1 MVLYPV
7 DKLRGMFQTHSDSY
21 SLGLN
26 VYLRFGKILVDIARA
41 VPGGK
46 DYRTTKLL
54 YGATDE
60 VESLNANHPFSSTG
74 SCLLHHQ
81 AHHPCL
87 EMHLSPTLYDC
98 VADVFNHS
106 WQPVGTYMRMRI
118 GKNGCGSTVLAE
130 HTKYL
135 FHTATLLAA
144 SIKLTIRVCSGTSLA
159 EAIVAVAIHSLL
171 SRHLRKVFLTLMDI
185 LSAFENDR
193 AQSQFNEFQCRKKAT
208 WTSPNHNY
216 IASVAH
222 VGVANMLIL
231 IFLGLLVYVDFHLQI
246 DEYLPLTSI
255 YRALQ
260 HSDMSHCAHVKALI
274 LGEPS
279 SNILIAVSLL
289 RSQPDLIFSDHCS

>member
-1 MVLYPV
+1 MVLYSV

-26 VYLRFGKILVDIARA
+26 VYLRFGKILVDIART

-81 AHHPCL
+81 ACHPCL

-171 SRHLRKVFLTLMDI
+171 SRHLRKVFLTLMHI

-208 WTSPNHNY
+208 RTSPNHNY

-231 IFLGLLVYVDFHLQI
+231 IFLWLLVYVDFHL
-246 DEYLPLTSI
+246 
-255 YRALQ
+255 
-260 HSDMSHCAHVKALI
+260 
-274 LGEPS
+274 
-279 SNILIAVSLL
+279 
-289 RSQPDLIFSDHCS
+289 